1 MSRII
6 KLPLTDFA
14 NGVQGNG
21 ADGSPNPSRAEAC
34 SVTEKATGTLV
45 RVYQVLAK
53 LGILTGNTRKGVNV
67 KPL

>member
-21 ADGSPNPSRAEAC
+21 ADGRKNTSIAE
-34 SVTEKATGTLV
+34 TTGTLV

-53 LGILTGNTRKGVNV
+53 FGILTGNTRRGVNV
-67 KPL
+67 KLL